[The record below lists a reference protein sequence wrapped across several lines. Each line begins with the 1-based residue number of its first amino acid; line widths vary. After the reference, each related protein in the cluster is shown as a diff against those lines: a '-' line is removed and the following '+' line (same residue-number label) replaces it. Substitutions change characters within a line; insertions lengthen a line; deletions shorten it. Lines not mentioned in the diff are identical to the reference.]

1 MANEATGRCHEVL
14 TGYNK
19 DVTNEIV
26 SASTKRFLAWPLN
39 STLATDKCHEP
50 AVRAIV
56 WAMKMKASMW
66 LEGEQPLE
74 IKMRLQLT
82 TLSVIS

>member
-1 MANEATGRCHEVL
+1 MANEATGRYQEVP

-26 SASTKRFLAWPLN
+26 SARTKRFLAWPLN
-39 STLATDKCHEP
+39 STLATDKCHGP

-56 WAMKMKASMW
+56 WVMEDES
-66 LEGEQPLE
+66 
-74 IKMRLQLT
+74 IH
-82 TLSVIS
+82 VIGRRTAVGG